1 MSAVANMSV
10 RGKVFL
16 GIGGIVLLT
25 LLFAVVFGSAGENP
39 EFLPQEEFLL
49 EPWVPIQIGPLDLS
63 LNKGVLYLFLACGL
77 TAGTMVYIAKRMQQ
91 RPNRIQAA
99 IEAAY
104 DLTRN
109 TITRGNMDD
118 GMAAKWFPITATLFF
133 FIWFSNMLGYIPLPI
148 NSGHP
153 VHIFGVDVP
162 ALAIYAATANLSVP
176 LVLTL
181 FVWFSYHVEGIRRKG
196 AKAYFQGWVPAGTPS
211 KMRPILFVIEVISQ
225 FVRIISLSVRLFANI
240 LAGHLLILFMGG
252 GLVVLLGVAALGVIT
267 LPVAVVFFLFEI
279 GLIATL
285 QAFIFAILTSIYL
298 GEATAE
304 GH

>member
-16 GIGGIVLLT
+16 GIGGILLLT

-196 AKAYFQGWVPAGTPS
+196 AKAYFLGWVPAGTPS